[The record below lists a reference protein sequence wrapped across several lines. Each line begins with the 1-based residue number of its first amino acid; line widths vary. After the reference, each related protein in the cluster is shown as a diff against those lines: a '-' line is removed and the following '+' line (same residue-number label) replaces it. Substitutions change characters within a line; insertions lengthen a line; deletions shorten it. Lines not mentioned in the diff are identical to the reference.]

1 MLNTYKN
8 LVFISCDI
16 SLNTLIDI
24 KQSSSSFFCTLNPSF
39 LLKNDYSFINLQD
52 YIDSS
57 DLEKNYKHSTEISK
71 SWKVSFDNYTFSS
84 NVLAYESV
92 HFVESGLNSI
102 KIIENLFSQH
112 TFKSIKVFSSKQ
124 NAFIRTNNFDF
135 LTHVFINI
143 LKMFAENN
151 KIKFDQIF
159 TKEIK
164 NKRYSTQSKF
174 NYKKLLKSK
183 ISDRKLFKIDSYYNL
198 IIKDVIYN
206 TEIDLCKKIN
216 NEILHSNSLVI
227 DLDTLYESSPEKNYN
242 IFISNSKSVEHPYL
256 FNNKY
261 LDFQFNAIKNEL
273 CKGINIQKSISNL
286 KNYLN
291 FKYIFLGAD
300 NLICE
305 SVISELSQ
313 NEKIETVSLIHNGI
327 SYVKDLRF
335 LGNEISKKLVWND
348 YDFDIMSTSVSQ
360 NKNEFLKIGTYK
372 FHKANKKINLKPYK
386 KKEKNIL
393 LLTANINRSFSS
405 FSVKYKDVVTNLEL
419 CISNLEDENLVI
431 RNHPSFDDY
440 ELYLLLIKKF
450 PNKNIQI
457 DNKSNLSTLL
467 QNCDFVLGINYLST
481 AHLEAMLYRKL
492 VLYIDWKKLK
502 YSGNELHPLF
512 DSNIKKI
519 ESINEFKNVLKDL
532 RENNFTLLDQILE
545 KQNKILSNFAP
556 FYSET
561 ELMKKLNNF
570 LKPISKNHI
579 QSKISLDI
587 NSFLFHNGFNAT
599 GLRETFQHKN
609 YKINI
614 NKKITSIY
622 MNGFIK
628 SSHNQTD
635 FKSLI
640 YLFFKFKIYDKMI
653 YKKFIF
659 KNFLNLFLKCF

>member
-1 MLNTYKN
+1 MITYKN
-8 LVFISCDI
+8 LVFVSCDS
-16 SLNTLIDI
+16 SLNTLKNI

-71 SWKVSFDNYTFSS
+71 SWRVSFDNYTFSS
-84 NVLAYESV
+84 NVLAYESM

-124 NAFIRTNNFDF
+124 NAFIRTNNFYF

-164 NKRYSTQSKF
+164 NKRYSTQSKIS
-174 NYKKLLKSK
+174 YKKLLKSK
-183 ISDRKLFKIDSYYNL
+183 ISDRKLFKIDSYYNV
-198 IIKDVIYN
+198 IINDVIYN

-227 DLDTLYESSPEKNYN
+227 GLETLYELSPEKNYN

-261 LDFQFNAIKNEL
+261 LDFQFNALKNEIS
-273 CKGINIQKSISNL
+273 KGINIQKSISNL

-291 FKYIFLGAD
+291 FKYIFFGAD
-300 NLICE
+300 SLICE
-305 SVISELSQ
+305 SVISELSK

-327 SYVKDLRF
+327 SVVKDLKF

-372 FHKANKKINLKPYK
+372 FHKQKELTNLKFNK

-405 FSVKYKDVVTNLEL
+405 ILVNYEDVITNLEL

-440 ELYLLLIKKF
+440 ELYLQLIKKF
-450 PNKNIQI
+450 PDKNIQI
-457 DNKSNLSTLL
+457 DNKSNLSTLFK
-467 QNCDFVLGINYLST
+467 NCDFVLGINYLST

-492 VLYIDWKKLK
+492 VLYIDWKRLK

-532 RENNFTLLDQILE
+532 RENNFTPLDQILE

-556 FYSET
+556 FYSIT

-599 GLRETFQHKN
+599 GLSQTLKHKD

-614 NKKITSIY
+614 NKKLSSIY

-635 FKSLI
+635 FKSILF
-640 YLFFKFKIYDKMI
+640 LFFTLRRYDKTLF
-653 YKKFIF
+653 KKFIF

>member
-1 MLNTYKN
+1 M
-8 LVFISCDI
+8 SCGV
-16 SLNTLIDI
+16 SLNALNDI
-24 KQSSSSFFCTLNPSF
+24 KHSSSSLFCTLNPSF

-57 DLEKNYKHSTEISK
+57 DLEKNYKYSTEISK

-164 NKRYSTQSKF
+164 NKRYSTQSKI

-206 TEIDLCKKIN
+206 AEIDLCKKIN

-227 DLDTLYESSPEKNYN
+227 DLDTLYELSPEKNYN

-261 LDFQFNAIKNEL
+261 LDFQFKALKNEL
-273 CKGINIQKSISNL
+273 SKGINITISL
-286 KNYLN
+286 LSLSNYFN
-291 FKYIFLGAD
+291 FKYIFFGAD
-300 NLICE
+300 SLIRE

-327 SYVKDLRF
+327 SDVKDLRF
-335 LGNEISKKLVWND
+335 IGNEISKKLVWND

-372 FHKANKKINLKPYK
+372 FHKVNRKINLKPYK
-386 KKEKNIL
+386 KKEKYIL

-405 FSVKYKDVVTNLEL
+405 LSVNYKDVFTNLEL
-419 CISNLEDENLVI
+419 CISNLKDENLVI
-431 RNHPSFDDY
+431 RNHPSFDHY
-440 ELYLLLIKKF
+440 ELYLHLIKKF

-492 VLYIDWKKLK
+492 VFFIDWKRLK
-502 YSGNELHPLF
+502 YSGNKLHSLI
-512 DSNIKKI
+512 DNNIKKI

-570 LKPISKNHI
+570 LKPSSKNHI
-579 QSKISLDI
+579 QSKISPDI

-599 GLRETFQHKN
+599 GLRETLQHKN

-640 YLFFKFKIYDKMI
+640 YLFFKFKTYDKI
-653 YKKFIF
+653 VYKKFIL
-659 KNFLNLFLKCF
+659 KNFFNLFLKCF